1 MSLVDRRKTTYSAWS
16 SGFPSGMDASVQ
28 RVARAIACI
37 PRTLLRKTM
46 ALSDLTLMLD
56 FYSDAHVRAW
66 VRSAKM
72 NRESPHFSSFF
83 MIIRERKYTVYGS
96 LSCMHLLRCLMTL
109 RPCRRRNQRN
119 VAARAGFR
127 PANDLPRYSTDE

>member
-1 MSLVDRRKTTYSAWS
+1 MSLVDRRKTTYNAWS
-16 SGFPSGMDASVQ
+16 SGFLSGMDASVQ
-28 RVARAIACI
+28 RAARAIACI

-56 FYSDAHVRAW
+56 FYSDTFALELDQRRWIEKVHI
-66 VRSAKM
+66 
-72 NRESPHFSSFF
+72 FSSFF

-96 LSCMHLLRCLMTL
+96 LSRMHLLRCLMTL